1 MRNRLL
7 MTRLCTLTLCLA
19 FACSAFA
26 PMALAADPPQ
36 DQRKHTKLGKYA
48 TAMEAYEMW
57 RAAPTT
63 VFIVDVR
70 TPEEY
75 DFLGHPT
82 MAPNVPVQLWAGV
95 FDPKKKAFPLVDNP
109 KFVEAMKQRFKP
121 TDTLVLMCRS
131 GHRSVLATHKLVEAG
146 FTNIYNMV
154 DGFEGD
160 KVADKD
166 SPDFGKRLKEGW
178 RNSKAP
184 WTQDLDEKLVYLP
197 AN

>member
-7 MTRLCTLTLCLA
+7 LTRLCTFALCLA
-19 FACSAFA
+19 FAVT
-26 PMALAADPPQ
+26 ALAADPPQ

-48 TAMEAYEMW
+48 TAVEAYEMW
-57 RAAPTT
+57 RATPAS

-82 MAPNVPVQLWAGV
+82 MAANVPSMLWTGS
-95 FDPKKKAFPLVDNP
+95 FDASKKTYPLAVNP
-109 KFVEAMKQRFKP
+109 KFVDAMKQRFKP
-121 TDTLVLMCRS
+121 ADTLLLVCRS
-131 GHRSVLATHKLVEAG
+131 GQRSAAAANKLIEAG
-146 FTNIYNMV
+146 FTNVYSVV
-154 DGFEGD
+154 DGFEGE
-160 KVADKD
+160 KVADKA
-166 SPDFGKRLKEGW
+166 SPGYGKRLHDGW